1 MARGL
6 DIPDVTHV
14 INFEIPDVPE
24 QYIHRIGRTGRA
36 DKKGEAI
43 SYFSEKEIE
52 RLDDIEALMD
62 KEIEEIPF
70 PEDEVK
76 INPVKREFEKD
87 VVKMKQLTT
96 VKIEE
101 RGAAFHEKKDKNK
114 KVNLGGPTKRKPP
127 KSKPKNRGQQKQ
139 KAKARKKG
147 K

>member
-1 MARGL
+1 
-6 DIPDVTHV
+6 
-14 INFEIPDVPE
+14 
-24 QYIHRIGRTGRA
+24 
-36 DKKGEAI
+36 
-43 SYFSEKEIE
+43 
-52 RLDDIEALMD
+52 MD
-62 KEIEEIPF
+62 KEIDEIPF
-70 PEDEVK
+70 PEEEVK

>member
-14 INFEIPDVPE
+14 INFEIPEVPE

-36 DKKGEAI
+36 DKTGDSI
-43 SYFSEKEIE
+43 SYFSEKETDSIE
-52 RLDDIEALMD
+52 AIEALMEKD
-62 KEIEEIPF
+62 ILQQAF
-70 PEDEVK
+70 PTDEVI

-87 VVKMKQLTT
+87 VVKMKMLTT
-96 VKIEE
+96 VKVEE
-101 RGAAFHEKKDKNK
+101 RGASFHEKKDKNK

-139 KAKARKKG
+139 KARKKG